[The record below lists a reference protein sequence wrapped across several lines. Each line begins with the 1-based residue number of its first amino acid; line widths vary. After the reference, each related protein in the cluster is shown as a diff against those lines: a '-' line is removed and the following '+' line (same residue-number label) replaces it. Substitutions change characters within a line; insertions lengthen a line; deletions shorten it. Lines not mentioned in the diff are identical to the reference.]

1 MGSSVSDCSWIT
13 FPRITEAG
21 GSLGCVEGGRHVPF
35 GVSGLFYVQDLP
47 QEAVR
52 GGLAHRERAQFLIA
66 IEGRFRV
73 TLHDGTA
80 ERTLE
85 LDRPD
90 RGLHIP
96 AGIWV
101 TLNALTD
108 RSVLTALASTPNADA
123 DCLRSFAEFQAWKR
137 DHDLPITLESSG
149 ITLRPYQLS
158 DARDFCDSARASA
171 IEVGKW
177 LTWCTPD
184 YDLARAEA
192 YILSS
197 QVDLASRKAFGFG
210 IFRSGP
216 AGNHLGG
223 VALNRI
229 DWGARSAN
237 LGYWVATHASRQ
249 GIGSR
254 AAWLACQF
262 GFQQLGL
269 GRIEILVDP
278 GNGPSR
284 GVALRMGARFEGV
297 LRRKVRR
304 GSEAADL
311 ELYSLLPEELSREP
325 ERPRA

>member
-1 MGSSVSDCSWIT
+1 MGSSVSDCSLIT

-21 GSLGCVEGGRHVPF
+21 GWLGFVEGGRHVPF
-35 GVSGLFYVQDLP
+35 GVAGLFYIQDLP
-47 QEAVR
+47 REAVR
-52 GGLAHRERAQFLIA
+52 SGHAHRERAQFLIA
-66 IEGRFRV
+66 LEGRFRV

-80 ERTLE
+80 ERTVE

-90 RGLHIP
+90 RGLHVP

-101 TLNALTD
+101 TLHTLTE
-108 RSVLTALASTPNADA
+108 RSLLTALASTPNSEA
-123 DCLRSFAEFQAWKR
+123 DCLRSFAEFLAWKR
-137 DHDLPITLESSG
+137 DHDLPITIESSG
-149 ITLRPYQLS
+149 ITLRPYQLE
-158 DARDFCDSARASA
+158 DAPTFCNSARASA
-171 IEVGKW
+171 VEVGRW

-192 YILSS
+192 YIRSS
-197 QVDLASRKAFGFG
+197 EVDLASRRAFGFG

-216 AGNHLGG
+216 GGNHLGG

-229 DWGARSAN
+229 EWGARSAN

-254 AAWLACQF
+254 AAWLACRF

-278 GNGPSR
+278 ENAPSR
-284 GVALRMGARFEGV
+284 GVALRMGARLEGV

-304 GSEAADL
+304 GGEPADL
-311 ELYSLLPEELSREP
+311 ELYSLLPEELNPEP
-325 ERPRA
+325 VRPRA